1 MPEADVPDDDVPLVI
16 GPHNLTDREALADCV
31 QEVEHD
37 LLEPLDAVDLCLDEL
52 RDLLVPLVVGVEGD
66 DLEVQA
72 RDRVLPGL

>member
-1 MPEADVPDDDVPLVI
+1 MPEADVVDDDVPAVI
-16 GPHNLTDREALADCV
+16 GPHNFTDREALSDRV

-37 LLEPLDAVDLCLDEL
+37 LLEPLDAVDLGLHEL